1 MRGAEPRV
9 VADVA
14 DAAVARVVGAGAVA
28 VVEGGWGGLGL
39 GEEEEGVGVVVV
51 VGGCGGCEEE
61 EEGEE
66 GVVCEHCGFEG
77 VGGFFWS
84 GDVDV
89 EMEVGI
95 EGLIYIYIYVCNNTK

>member
-39 GEEEEGVGVVVV
+39 GEEEAVGVGV

-61 EEGEE
+61 EEE
-66 GVVCEHCGFEG
+66 GVVCEHFGFEG
-77 VGGFFWS
+77 VGGFFF
-84 GDVDV
+84 GR
-89 EMEVGI
+89 EMWMWMWKWKWE
-95 EGLIYIYIYVCNNTK
+95 LKA